1 MGDWNH
7 YQLKDIAYV
16 NMGQSPAGSS
26 VNENEDGAAFLQG
39 NADFGEYHPCEQFW
53 CSSPKK
59 IAQKDDIMI
68 SVRAPV
74 GAVNVADKNYCIGRG
89 LASITF
95 KICKA
100 FALYA
105 LTYEVP
111 QLHKKSQ
118 GSTFLAVNKKDIEE
132 MLLNCPTDLL
142 EQEKI
147 SRILQTLDSSIIKT
161 KAIIEKYQSIKEG
174 LLQDLLVNGIDENGV
189 IRSPKTHK
197 YKDSPLGKIPVEW
210 ECVELTEWSTKH
222 SDSIVDGPFGSNL
235 KLVHYRSSG
244 IPVIQSGYVTSG
256 HFVANNYV
264 YVDMEKFREQYRCR
278 VNPKDIVMA
287 KIGANCGRSAVLP
300 ENHPQ
305 SIIAGNSLKIT
316 VNKQYVPEL
325 LHEFLEYYYA
335 QGKFELIK
343 AVTAQPA
350 ISLSNLKKMKIVLM
364 SAPEQKRIWEKI
376 DAINKMI
383 MEEKNIYHKLLST
396 KTGLMQD
403 LLTHKVPVDPL
414 LERSVEN
421 E

>member
-1 MGDWNH
+1 M
-7 YQLKDIAYV
+7 
-16 NMGQSPAGSS
+16 
-26 VNENEDGAAFLQG
+26 
-39 NADFGEYHPCEQFW
+39 
-53 CSSPKK
+53 
-59 IAQKDDIMI
+59 
-68 SVRAPV
+68 
-74 GAVNVADKNYCIGRG
+74 
-89 LASITF
+89 
-95 KICKA
+95 
-100 FALYA
+100 
-105 LTYEVP
+105 
-111 QLHKKSQ
+111 
-118 GSTFLAVNKKDIEE
+118 
-132 MLLNCPTDLL
+132 
-142 EQEKI
+142 
-147 SRILQTLDSSIIKT
+147 
-161 KAIIEKYQSIKEG
+161 
-174 LLQDLLVNGIDENGV
+174 QDLLANGIDENGV

-210 ECVELTEWSTKH
+210 ECVELIEWSTKQ

-235 KLVHYRSSG
+235 KLIHYRPSG

-256 HFVANNYV
+256 QFVANNYV

-300 ENHPQ
+300 EDHPQ

-335 QGKFELIK
+335 QGRFELIK

-383 MEEKNIYHKLLST
+383 MEEKVIYHKLLST

-403 LLTHKVPVDPL
+403 LLTHKVSVEPL